1 MIKII
6 KLYVKW
12 STIYLPLAIYD
23 YWHTGISPLKAVIL
37 YIRNFL
43 LGGMHYNS
51 WQLWYLL
58 STIYGLIFIIGMLK
72 CGMSKRLR
80 ELLIITV
87 AFTSLL
93 LSYIVSILAE
103 SSTPFW
109 LVKFGT
115 VIEKTILN
123 GRILQGLY
131 YIPIGIVLSKS
142 KGMSKKAVFLTIC
155 LSMLF
160 RYCYIENKFWA
171 DVFLIPAS
179 IGLFEIVR
187 KIKMGGDKLI
197 YQTMRT
203 MSTIIYLV
211 HMWVWT
217 AVYTVIYHEKTFGL
231 LCFMSTAGIS
241 IFIAFLYVK
250 KRENNELKMHP

>member
-1 MIKII
+1 MEHH
-6 KLYVKW
+6 LS
-12 STIYLPLAIYD
+12 STC
-23 YWHTGISPLKAVIL
+23 
-37 YIRNFL
+37 YIRL
-43 LGGMHYNS
+43 LAYRN
-51 WQLWYLL
+51 
-58 STIYGLIFIIGMLK
+58 I
-72 CGMSKRLR
+72 
-80 ELLIITV
+80 
-87 AFTSLL
+87 
-93 LSYIVSILAE
+93 SI
-103 SSTPFW
+103 
-109 LVKFGT
+109 
-115 VIEKTILN
+115 
-123 GRILQGLY
+123 
-131 YIPIGIVLSKS
+131 KS
-142 KGMSKKAVFLTIC
+142 GHSV
-155 LSMLF
+155 
-160 RYCYIENKFWA
+160 Y
-171 DVFLIPAS
+171 VFLIPAS